1 MQKVTLRINIW
12 KWLLFHISRSC
23 EESYDE
29 LSYLEFKIGTD
40 FSFYKIEITFWE
52 VKSVTLDWG
61 TWWISIFLI
70 ESDSNF

>member
-12 KWLLFHISRSC
+12 EWLLFHLGRSC

-29 LSYLEFKIGTD
+29 LSHLEFKIGTD
-40 FSFYKIEITFWE
+40 FTFYKIEINFWE
-52 VKSVTLDWG
+52 VKSVTLDWV

-70 ESDSNF
+70 ESGSNF